1 MISAMPQPALQT
13 GSELLD
19 DFMATFRNAT
29 SPHPFDSRSRIW
41 GGAVALEVRPQW
53 GKIHLVFIQSLDPK
67 AGRASAALDWLTD
80 LAGARSLAVDGIVAR
95 VGQKGLT
102 LAQLKSWYKRH
113 GFTIKGDQMV
123 WDARVD
129 RANKAK
135 AAVAAFGDKVTA
147 KP

>member
-1 MISAMPQPALQT
+1 MISAMPQPALKS
-13 GSELLD
+13 GSEVLD
-19 DFMATFRNAT
+19 DFMATFRDAT

-41 GGAVALEVRPQW
+41 EGAVALEVRPQW

-67 AGRASAALDWLTD
+67 VGRASAALDWLTG

-102 LAQLKSWYKRH
+102 LGQLKGWYKRH
-113 GFTIKGDQMV
+113 GFTIKGDQMI

-129 RANKAK
+129 RAHKAK
-135 AAVAAFGDKVTA
+135 AAISASGVQVTA